1 MAFAGAHSQDSP
13 AKTPNY
19 AKNGKNNNIMSFF
32 NTIKAVQSLNQTTTQ
47 SNKDLDTNNLTT
59 HTTEELENY
68 ISTHQPKYGEY
79 RRVYELWQVKAE
91 IAKRKGL
98 PIPVKP
104 SNPFG
109 IDYSKKTENTPMSS
123 DLLKEERIQRML
135 AIEEENKEK
144 KEVSNEPTPSKKK
157 QLHHTI
163 IHRWRTLSCLSIIQK
178 IIHNERIYCPT
189 QPHRITRRNTNR
201 YNPCQRTKQH
211 RSNIPSIQNPQRSPR

>member
-19 AKNGKNNNIMSFF
+19 AKNGKNNKDMSFL
-32 NTIKAVQSLNQTTTQ
+32 NTLKAVESLNQTTTQ

-59 HTTEELENY
+59 YTTEELENY
-68 ISTHQPKYGEY
+68 IRTHQPKFGEY
-79 RRVYELWQVKAE
+79 RRVYELWQVQTE

-98 PIPVKP
+98 PVPEKP
-104 SNPFG
+104 NNPFG

-144 KEVSNEPTPSKKK
+144 KEVSNEPTPSKKNNY
-157 QLHHTI
+157 T
-163 IHRWRTLSCLSIIQK
+163 TLLFIGGGLLVAYLLFK
-178 IIHNERIYCPT
+178 
-189 QPHRITRRNTNR
+189 
-201 YNPCQRTKQH
+201 K
-211 RSNIPSIQNPQRSPR
+211 